1 MSLSGT
7 LATASSPWASSTME
21 ELLAPAEADAEVVGV
36 T

>member
-7 LATASSPWASSTME
+7 LAATSNPSDSSTID
-21 ELLAPAEADAEVVGV
+21 ELLAPALVEAVVVGV